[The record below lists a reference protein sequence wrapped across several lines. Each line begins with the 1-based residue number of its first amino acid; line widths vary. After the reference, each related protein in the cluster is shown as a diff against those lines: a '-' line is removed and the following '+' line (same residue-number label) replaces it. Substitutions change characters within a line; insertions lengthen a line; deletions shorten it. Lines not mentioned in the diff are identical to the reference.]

1 MILFI
6 LLTILLIY
14 LRSRNSE
21 KFKNYRTISVQ
32 LTDAVVNKLEIN
44 MAKNEINT
52 HIFNQLSKIFPV
64 NNINY
69 FSKPHSI
76 LAITNKKNNHLCL
89 VEENMFNQEK
99 YSDTRYISCL
109 AINYALLVSPLKN
122 RLRTWSDL
130 KGKIIGISDFHS
142 QSYQFLTKI
151 NDVLNNL
158 FKIKVVKFEK
168 SEIINAFNDKLIDG
182 YFFIAPNPNKTLYE
196 INKILPLRFIGTESI
211 NKDILQIVY
220 PNLRSSKVDLDFYKI
235 QNYTPETL
243 RIKTLLLCNKNLNQK
258 TCFNMINTIFK
269 NLVFLRENTNNIL
282 RLNMKDLNPDDLY
295 LSNYDFKLHDGV
307 NKYYKEIGLISN
319 NPNRDCIYKI
329 GADKCSFDKLNR
341 YRLI

>member
-6 LLTILLIY
+6 LLIILLIY

-32 LTDAVVNKLEIN
+32 PTDAVVNKLEIN
-44 MAKNEINT
+44 MAKNDINT
-52 HIFNQLSKIFPV
+52 HIFNQLSKIFPI

-122 RLRTWSDL
+122 RLRNWSDL
-130 KGKIIGISDFHS
+130 RGKIIGISDFHS
-142 QSYQFLTKI
+142 QSYQFLNKI

-158 FKIKVVKFEK
+158 FKIKFVKFEK

-182 YFFIAPNPNKTLYE
+182 YFFIAPNPNKTIYE

-220 PNLRSSKVDLDFYKI
+220 PNLKSSK
-235 QNYTPETL
+235 
-243 RIKTLLLCNKNLNQK
+243 
-258 TCFNMINTIFK
+258 
-269 NLVFLRENTNNIL
+269 
-282 RLNMKDLNPDDLY
+282 
-295 LSNYDFKLHDGV
+295 G
-307 NKYYKEIGLISN
+307 
-319 NPNRDCIYKI
+319 
-329 GADKCSFDKLNR
+329 
-341 YRLI
+341 